1 MINENEELYLGDLNE
16 DENLDNKKDPLT
28 WTDFETYTNHT
39 N

>member
-1 MINENEELYLGDLNE
+1 MIQENAELYLGDLNE
-16 DENLDNKKDPLT
+16 DDSHDPNKDPLT